1 MGAVTR
7 KIYQVIQGLGFW
19 AGLMGWS
26 EGIEFSHVPN
36 DVIGR
41 A

>member
-1 MGAVTR
+1 MEDVTK
-7 KIYQVIQGLGFW
+7 KIYHVIQGLGFG

-36 DVIGR
+36 DVIGHV
-41 A
+41 